1 MSDSDNWFD
10 KDIEEFKAPVRKIE
24 AKDPTR
30 DSQEDLEGSGGS
42 SSVPFVPP
50 GEDYGG
56 SYNVPMPTKTPQT
69 NAKQSK
75 KSKKKEEGA
84 TEASAVLPIPP
95 KKLQGIVEMDSVDIF
110 VEIMSKLENFTV
122 NAFEMDKSFNTTII
136 LIRILAKI
144 HEIPLNYNVEH
155 IMNQIMKPNDAL
167 LRDIHSYVVYAADLE
182 EKNLPN
188 LLSNAHHVW
197 NDLEI
202 ICMYG
207 VKYRGGENLWE
218 NLARM
223 IFNVLK
229 EKSQSSL
236 LDRSIVFGK
245 ILEDMAS
252 NYFYP
257 EAICGSLR
265 EVNELEDLPKVK
277 RGKKADTQKYLEY
290 HFLHLKSIFMQQ
302 LHNGVKSL
310 RLCGDELKSG
320 AVLRDVG
327 GTNVFPCVRIRK
339 SFFQFMAF
347 KDKYFLLD
355 LAPHMRNDEH
365 AIPDD
370 VRKDVTS
377 REFLLQPGSLIFLST
392 SSAFENMIV
401 AEIPYLPDEIQKE
414 GFLIIDILQMENI
427 EECIL
432 NRDLILVTIPI
443 LFEPIY
449 QNLKALKRFSTKTLP
464 MGEYF
469 VNYEKSP
476 RLPDG
481 IYKQKNFEALGMN
494 EKQFEAFTLALTQ
507 KLSLIQGP
515 PGTGKTSVALNIVQH
530 LLPNTSL
537 RILVVTYRNLAL
549 DKFLLECSAFTEK
562 IVRLGHQFADPAVKK
577 FSPDKSLL
585 DQRYRHIKWKSYS
598 EYREIMEKFVDEMK
612 CLDVGDSK
620 ETILESFNNLRKATM
635 RLNQLSTLDMYH
647 SCRDARIIGM
657 TTSGA
662 ARNHELLELLRP
674 QIVIMEEAAEVP
686 ESHIITTLTEFTEKL
701 ILIGDHKQLFHNFDA
716 NLYSSNYTESLFGRL
731 IGIGVQ
737 NVCLN
742 VQYRMHPDIAD
753 LIRPTIYKGLKDG
766 ENVKQY
772 KAIKGVVRNLFCI
785 SHKNLESLAEERY
798 AMLKKEFPMGRNA
811 STSKENFYE
820 MLFTVGL
827 ANYLRQQGYQ
837 SHEVVILTTYS
848 GQQAATASIL
858 MQFPWLKEVEVHT
871 VDSFQGQECRIVIL
885 SLVRSNQDGNIGFLI
900 NEQRL
905 CVLLTRAKEGLYIVG
920 NMDLLVKKS
929 DIWGHI
935 ERKLKEK
942 QAIGP
947 GLPIK
952 CEKHSCEMIA
962 TGMEDFLKFSRDGCP
977 VGEKLPKLTKNPCLD
992 NL

>member
-50 GEDYGG
+50 GE
-56 SYNVPMPTKTPQT
+56 
-69 NAKQSK
+69 
-75 KSKKKEEGA
+75 
-84 TEASAVLPIPP
+84 
-95 KKLQGIVEMDSVDIF
+95 
-110 VEIMSKLENFTV
+110 
-122 NAFEMDKSFNTTII
+122 
-136 LIRILAKI
+136 
-144 HEIPLNYNVEH
+144 
-155 IMNQIMKPNDAL
+155 
-167 LRDIHSYVVYAADLE
+167 
-182 EKNLPN
+182 
-188 LLSNAHHVW
+188 
-197 NDLEI
+197 EI

-370 VRKDVTS
+370 P
-377 REFLLQPGSLIFLST
+377 L
-392 SSAFENMIV
+392 ENMIV

-766 ENVKQY
+766 ENVRQY

-798 AMLKKEFPMGRNA
+798 AMLKREFPMGRNA

-952 CEKHSCEMIA
+952 
-962 TGMEDFLKFSRDGCP
+962 
-977 VGEKLPKLTKNPCLD
+977 
-992 NL
+992 